1 MSTHRKPVTAPVVSK
16 RKTRDG
22 NDPLV
27 MITAYDFHSARI
39 ADEAGVDLILVGD
52 SLGMVVQGRPDTLP
66 VTIDDIVYHCRAVTR
81 AQPKALVVADLP
93 WLSYH
98 VSIEDTIRNA
108 GRCLQEGRAGCVK
121 LEGGAKRLPAVRA
134 ILDAEIPVMGHLGLT
149 PQSVNALGGFKVQG
163 KDEEAA
169 TRLVED
175 ALRLQDAGVFGL
187 VLECVPSDLASR
199 VTGELEI
206 PTIGIGAGP
215 GTDGQVLVWH
225 DLLGI
230 TPDPLPR
237 FVRRYEDFGAKARD
251 AIGRYAADV
260 KSGGFPDDTES
271 YSYPRPAEAKGA

>member
-22 NDPLV
+22 GDPLV
-27 MITAYDFHSARI
+27 MITAYDYHSARL

-98 VSIEDTIRNA
+98 VSSEDTIRNA
-108 GRCLQEGRAGCVK
+108 GRCLREGRAGCVK
-121 LEGGAKRLPAVRA
+121 LEGGEKRLPAVRA

-163 KDEEAA
+163 KNEEAA

-187 VLECVPSDLASR
+187 VLECVPSDVAQR
-199 VTGELEI
+199 VTEALEI
-206 PTIGIGAGP
+206 PTIGIGAGR

-237 FVRRYEDFGAKARD
+237 FVRRYEDFGVKAKA
-251 AIGRYAADV
+251 AIERYAADV
-260 KSGGFPDDTES
+260 KDGSFPDDTES

>member
-1 MSTHRKPVTAPVVSK
+1 MSTHRKDVTAPVVSR
-16 RKTRDG
+16 RKKRDG
-22 NDPLV
+22 DAALV
-27 MITAYDFHSARI
+27 MITAYDFHSSRL

-66 VTIDDIVYHCRAVTR
+66 VTLDDIVYHCRAVTR

-98 VSIEDTIRNA
+98 VSLEDTIRNA

-121 LEGGAKRLPAVRA
+121 LEGGEKRLPAITA

-149 PQSVNALGGFKVQG
+149 PQSVNTLGGFKVQG
-163 KDEEAA
+163 KTDEAA
-169 TRLVED
+169 KGLIED
-175 ALRLQDAGVFGL
+175 ALRLQDAGVFAL
-187 VLECVPSDLASR
+187 VLECVPSDVAAS
-199 VTGELEI
+199 VTQALEI
-206 PTIGIGAGP
+206 PTIGIGAGHE
-215 GTDGQVLVWH
+215 TDGQVLVWH

-237 FVRRYEDFGAKARD
+237 FVRRYENFATRTREAIEQFATDVRD
-251 AIGRYAADV
+251 G
-260 KSGGFPDDTES
+260 SFPDETES